1 MIIFDLMILLV
12 IMFVYI
18 ATFQMQCSE
27 LVSNVMFLLCK
38 FAPQNKVVQE
48 IYENE
53 DVHDS
58 ISKTKP
64 FRQNKYSVLI
74 FFNSFFHDYQCK
86 LKPDS
91 LCISNAGRYC
101 KNVWRP

>member
-1 MIIFDLMILLV
+1 MIFIIDLVILLV

-18 ATFQMQCSE
+18 ATFQMLCSE
-27 LVSNVMFLLCK
+27 LVSNVMFLVCK

-53 DVHDS
+53 DDHDS

-64 FRQNKYSVLI
+64 FR
-74 FFNSFFHDYQCK
+74 
-86 LKPDS
+86 
-91 LCISNAGRYC
+91 
-101 KNVWRP
+101 